1 MQHNLPNVTS
11 RFCCLV
17 TAAIL
22 LFSSYVS
29 AQGKVPEEKVN
40 AYNRM
45 AMDGFD
51 VVAYFKQSKAVK
63 GNAQFKVDYKGNSWM
78 FSSAQN
84 AAAFQQSP
92 ADFEPQF
99 NGWCAYGVSEGYG
112 AEVDFVN
119 GWSVLE
125 GKLYLNWNAE
135 VRKDFLD
142 ELIKR
147 KANAYENWSTVHTG
161 LINGSVDLYTHKDEG
176 ANIAHPQK
184 P

>member
-1 MQHNLPNVTS
+1 MQHNLPNIS
-11 RFCCLV
+11 GRFCCLAA
-17 TAAIL
+17 AAIL

-29 AQGKVPEEKVN
+29 AEGKVSGEKVN
-40 AYNRM
+40 AYYDV

-51 VVAYFKQSKAVK
+51 VVAYFKQSKPVK
-63 GNAQFKVDYKGNSWM
+63 GDTQFKVDYKGKSWL

-84 AAAFQQSP
+84 AVAFEQSP

-119 GWSVLE
+119 GWSVLD
-125 GKLYLNWNAE
+125 GKLYLNWDAA

-142 ELIKR
+142 ELIK
-147 KANAYENWSTVHTG
+147 E
-161 LINGSVDLYTHKDEG
+161 
-176 ANIAHPQK
+176 
-184 P
+184 